1 MTKRLVAGVVI
12 LGVFLLA
19 ACSGGGQNEP
29 TAPTLDPNAPTLTI
43 TAKNW
48 EFDQAEY
55 RVKAGEP
62 VNVVLKNE
70 EGIHGV
76 EIRGQGIKLDNKNN
90 STVWT
95 PSKPG
100 TYEIVCN
107 IQCGLGHANMK
118 SVVIAE

>member
-1 MTKRLVAGVVI
+1 MIKRLVAGVVI

-29 TAPTLDPNAPTLTI
+29 APTLDPNAPTLTI

-62 VNVVLKNE
+62 INVVLKNE
-70 EGIHGV
+70 EGIHGI
-76 EIRGQGIKLDNKNN
+76 EIRGQGIKLDNKKT

-107 IQCGLGHANMK
+107 IPCGLGHSSMK
-118 SVVIAE
+118 SVIIVE